1 MVFHP
6 TGKDQHSP
14 ELPPVQDE
22 TECRGQQALPAPQA
36 AQLLAG
42 AGQDQEVCR
51 GQQALPA
58 PQAQAAQLLIGVGL
72 DEEDG
77 GQQLPVPQAL
87 QQPGGGGGCGWGP
100 RGTAG
105 AGGHDV
111 DVGLTAAPSGY

>member
-22 TECRGQQALPAPQA
+22 TEYRGQQAH
-36 AQLLAG
+36 
-42 AGQDQEVCR
+42 
-51 GQQALPA
+51 PA
-58 PQAQAAQLLIGVGL
+58 PQAQAAQLLAGVGL

-87 QQPGGGGGCGWGP
+87 QQEAAEVVA
-100 RGTAG
+100 AG
-105 AGGHDV
+105 ALGV
-111 DVGLTAAPSGY
+111 